1 MKQFRIVF
9 GVAAILALVAC
20 LAAPVMYFLGM
31 TDESSFKSTFGGAT
45 ITWFICAWLWARQP
59 AQAAENSE
67 Y

>member
-20 LAAPVMYFLGM
+20 LAAPVMYFLGL

-45 ITWFICAWLWARQP
+45 IAWFICAWLWARQP
-59 AQAAENSE
+59 GQPAESAE
-67 Y
+67 F